1 MSRVRAR
8 KLSRFKK
15 QLHGCVG
22 ADCSYV
28 FGPENKEV
36 HCPECGVARYSLDG
50 KPKEVSHSLFRSPIY
65 IFTFTIIDNF
75 LSLCLCL
82 SLSLSLSLNVQ
93 VCWYFPLTQQ
103 LKALL
108 EVGNYRGLLMYERE
122 HRRSRRDDA
131 FMCDLYDSPRWQ
143 TLAGPLCNDARN
155 RSLARIVLHMCV
167 DGVEAFSH
175 GRLPSG
181 STVKPL
187 QYFVGNL
194 AP

>member
-1 MSRVRAR
+1 MRSCTLLAR
-8 KLSRFKK
+8 RQTKGGVSLTLLLS
-15 QLHGCVG
+15 H
-22 ADCSYV
+22 
-28 FGPENKEV
+28 
-36 HCPECGVARYSLDG
+36 
-50 KPKEVSHSLFRSPIY
+50 IY
-65 IFTFTIIDNF
+65 IFALTIIDNF
-75 LSLCLCL
+75 LSLCLC
-82 SLSLSLSLNVQ
+82 LSLSLNVQ

-143 TLAGPLCNDARN
+143 ALAGPLCNDAHN
-155 RSLARIVLHMCV
+155 RSLTHIVLHMCV

>member
-1 MSRVRAR
+1 
-8 KLSRFKK
+8 
-15 QLHGCVG
+15 
-22 ADCSYV
+22 
-28 FGPENKEV
+28 
-36 HCPECGVARYSLDG
+36 
-50 KPKEVSHSLFRSPIY
+50 
-65 IFTFTIIDNF
+65 
-75 LSLCLCL
+75 
-82 SLSLSLSLNVQ
+82 
-93 VCWYFPLTQQ
+93 
-103 LKALL
+103 
-108 EVGNYRGLLMYERE
+108 MYERE

-143 TLAGPLCNDARN
+143 ALAGPLCNDARN

-194 AP
+194 APWLRYKKAYILVHVLIPAHLKGKVAKKYYDWLGCHEISPLRRVGVNGVRVIVHGNTLDTPARRELFNMRVVTVFYPCPHCLHSWDPGLRGQTYCGYRRFSATGLAMA